1 VKAIVDYPNAV
12 EVKEVDGERTTVVE
26 LRVAKED
33 VGKVIGKQGRIAEAI
48 RVILGASGAKINGL
62 VAKGRRKSSRSCRP
76 GTLDGEGRLARAG
89 QVARWQYDEGRERPW
104 SEGR

>member
-1 VKAIVDYPNAV
+1 MHVKIIVAYPGTRSLQRGRAMMKDLVTTIVKAIVDYPNAV

-48 RVILGASGAKINGL
+48 RVILGASGAKI
-62 VAKGRRKSSRSCRP
+62 KRKIE
-76 GTLDGEGRLARAG
+76 LEILE
-89 QVARWQYDEGRERPW
+89 W
-104 SEGR
+104 

>member
-1 VKAIVDYPNAV
+1 MMKDLVTTIVKAIVDYPNAV

-48 RVILGASGAKINGL
+48 RVILGASGAKIKRKIELEILEWYGAIRHG
-62 VAKGRRKSSRSCRP
+62 VQHGRAVCHDALS
-76 GTLDGEGRLARAG
+76 T
-89 QVARWQYDEGRERPW
+89 
-104 SEGR
+104 

>member
-1 VKAIVDYPNAV
+1 MSKLFFVNIPYNCSDRELQEWVESRGIGTRSIRIVR
-12 EVKEVDGERTTVVE
+12 EC
-26 LRVAKED
+26 
-33 VGKVIGKQGRIAEAI
+33 
-48 RVILGASGAKINGL
+48 GL

>member
-1 VKAIVDYPNAV
+1 MMKDLVTTIVKAIVDYPNAV

-48 RVILGASGAKINGL
+48 RASFPQLFFLPFNFRQL
-62 VAKGRRKSSRSCRP
+62 RCHFHSLP
-76 GTLDGEGRLARAG
+76 QPFNFLNPT
-89 QVARWQYDEGRERPW
+89 
-104 SEGR
+104 